1 MTQPLDLLLDALH
14 TDRETAGLEY
24 ERLRTRLIRLFEW
37 ERCGDAGFW
46 ADQVLDRTAER
57 LAGGENLA
65 NVPAF
70 AAAVARLVVL
80 EALRVQRREK
90 SLSGEIDTPS
100 SPTSET
106 EREDALEE
114 CLSALTSE
122 ARVLI
127 LKYYQGDGQTRIR
140 NRESLALESG
150 LSLNSL
156 RNRALRIR
164 ERLEECVRKK
174 TVLVN
179 TPPER
184 SGSRDASA
192 PTDTGNEERR

>member
-1 MTQPLDLLLDALH
+1 MIGPLDVLLDALH
-14 TDRETAGLEY
+14 TDRETAGQEY

-57 LAGGENLA
+57 LAGGESLA

-80 EALRVQRREK
+80 EAQRVQRREK
-90 SLSGEIDTPS
+90 SLTGEIDRPS
-100 SPTSET
+100 SPAAET

-114 CLSALTSE
+114 CLLSLTSE
-122 ARVLI
+122 ARAMI

-140 NRESLALESG
+140 NREKLAVESG

-174 TVLVN
+174 TVLPN
-179 TPPER
+179 TFSER
-184 SGSRDASA
+184 PRDASA
-192 PTDTGNEERR
+192 RPDTGDEERQ